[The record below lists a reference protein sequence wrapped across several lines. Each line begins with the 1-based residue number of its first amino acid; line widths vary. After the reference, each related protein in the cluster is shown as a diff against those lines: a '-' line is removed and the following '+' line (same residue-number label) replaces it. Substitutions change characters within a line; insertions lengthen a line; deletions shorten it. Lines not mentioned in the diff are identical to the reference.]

1 MSDFPF
7 TLPVSAAKKRTYKI
21 IMRKYTY
28 KGILCT
34 RDINNAEML
43 YRYLISKDNNGTVES
58 VYNDLRGTQR
68 IVYIVIS
75 KLPSDD
81 KNIGTVREI

>member
-1 MSDFPF
+1 MF
-7 TLPVSAAKKRTYKI
+7 
-21 IMRKYTY
+21 
-28 KGILCT
+28 
-34 RDINNAEML
+34 
-43 YRYLISKDNNGTVES
+43 YRYLISKNNNGTVES
-58 VYNDLRGTQR
+58 VYNDLQGTQR